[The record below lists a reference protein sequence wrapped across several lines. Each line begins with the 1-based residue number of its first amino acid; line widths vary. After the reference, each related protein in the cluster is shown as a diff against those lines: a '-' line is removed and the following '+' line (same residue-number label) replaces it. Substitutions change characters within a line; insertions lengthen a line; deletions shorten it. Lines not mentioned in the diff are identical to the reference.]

1 MWSGTYEEIR
11 VDRMSMKYSWLCSR
25 LNLYCDYYDAE
36 LWACYENNV
45 SLFGPCSKL
54 VCIGGSTEYGSL

>member
-1 MWSGTYEEIR
+1 
-11 VDRMSMKYSWLCSR
+11 MKYSWLCSR
-25 LNLYCDYYDAE
+25 YNLYCDYYDAE